1 MGMIHVAFCF
11 AFLIILG
18 ILFEVFTVLLA
29 NVIQDSTFYAKSNS
43 SEPMDDEGYIYSA
56 MYLSMHDE

>member
-1 MGMIHVAFCF
+1 MGMIQVALCF
-11 AFLIILG
+11 AFLFILG
-18 ILFEVFTVLLA
+18 LLFEVFTVLLA
-29 NVIQDSTFYAKSNS
+29 TVIQDSTFYAKSNS